1 MNKELVIL
9 KISGASLKGKND
21 IIDLDFLREIGRQ
34 IKVLSNNY
42 KVAIVL
48 GGGNI
53 WRGNIAKEIGMQ
65 RYKADQ
71 MGMLATVM
79 NSLALQSLLTNI
91 NVKSRIFSTIEMEKI
106 ADSYIIR
113 NLEESLNN
121 NEIAI
126 LSCGTGRPYFTT
138 DTGVAVSAAELG
150 ASYIMMGKNNV
161 DGVYDSDPNKNPNA
175 KFYKHLTY
183 SKAIELGLEV
193 MDITAATICK
203 QSNIKTIVFK
213 MNEKNGILNAFEN
226 KSKFTL
232 VSENEKDL
240 EAFKFGI
247 KNIKN
252 NSEKSSNNWDN
263 KVIDIKTIK
272 EENSLNIDDIFEN
285 SIEELQKLKEDDI
298 QKNQKKLNE
307 IIKSFYQDNK
317 E

>member
-21 IIDLDFLREIGRQ
+21 IIDLNFLNEIGRQ
-34 IKVLSNNY
+34 IKVLSNIYN
-42 KVAIVL
+42 VAIVL

-79 NSLALQSLLTNI
+79 NSLALQSVLTNI

-113 NLEESLNN
+113 NLETSLNN
-121 NEIAI
+121 NEVAI

-150 ASYIMMGKNNV
+150 ATYIMMGKNNV
-161 DGVYDSDPNKNPNA
+161 DGVYDSDPNKNPKA
-175 KFYKHLTY
+175 RFYHHLTY
-183 SKAIELGLEV
+183 SKAIEMGLEV
-193 MDITAATICK
+193 MDITAASICK
-203 QSNIKTIVFK
+203 QSNIKTIVFRI
-213 MNEKNGILNAFEN
+213 NEYNGIINAFLN

-232 VSENEKDL
+232 VSEDINDL
-240 EAFKFGI
+240 NVFKFGF
-247 KNIKN
+247 KNMKN
-252 NSEKSSNNWDN
+252 NSEKNDNNWDN
-263 KVIDIKTIK
+263 
-272 EENSLNIDDIFEN
+272 NIDNKTLDEKNLNVHDIFQN
-285 SIEELQKLKEDDI
+285 SIEELQKLKEI
-298 QKNQKKLNE
+298 EIKKSQKKLGE
-307 IIKSFYQDNK
+307 IIRNFYQEND
-317 E
+317 EE